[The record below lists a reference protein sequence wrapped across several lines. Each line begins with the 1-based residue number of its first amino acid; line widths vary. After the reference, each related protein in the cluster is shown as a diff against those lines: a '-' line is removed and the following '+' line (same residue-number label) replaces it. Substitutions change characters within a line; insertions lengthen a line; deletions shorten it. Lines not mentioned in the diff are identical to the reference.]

1 MMSTNKKSIL
11 YYWLMISLPLI
22 LSMLEN
28 ENREII
34 TLICEWRITNI
45 IKRKISL
52 ILVDVQMP
60 EMDEF
65 VEIIKQH
72 PNTSNIPLILLLQ
85 LVMNQS
91 MLIKHM
97 T

>member
-1 MMSTNKKSIL
+1 
-11 YYWLMISLPLI
+11 
-22 LSMLEN
+22 MLEN

-60 EMDEF
+60 EMDGYEF
-65 VEIIKQH
+65 V
-72 PNTSNIPLILLLQ
+72 
-85 LVMNQS
+85 
-91 MLIKHM
+91 
-97 T
+97 

>member
-1 MMSTNKKSIL
+1 
-11 YYWLMISLPLI
+11 
-22 LSMLEN
+22 MLEN

-60 EMDEF
+60 EMDGYEF
-65 VEIIKQH
+65 VRDNKQH
-72 PNTSNIPLILLLQ
+72 PLQ
-85 LVMNQS
+85 TFSLFCYCN
-91 MLIKHM
+91 
-97 T
+97 